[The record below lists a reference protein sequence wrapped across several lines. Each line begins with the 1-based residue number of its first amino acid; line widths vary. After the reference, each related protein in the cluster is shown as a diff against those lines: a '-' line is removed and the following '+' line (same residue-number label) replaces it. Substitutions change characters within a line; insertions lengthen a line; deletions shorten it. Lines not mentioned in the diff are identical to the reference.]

1 MSYKNDL
8 FELIGFYENEELYNN
23 TNNENDAGRLFYQ
36 DVDGDESL
44 VIGFGYDLRYH
55 SAEESLSALT
65 ACGFIDENNSS
76 QVTSYLTSVND
87 FLSVYKSKTAT
98 KSEKCTAAKNAK
110 DKLNDEF
117 KTRITYNSAASL
129 FNNSIQTYEKKLNQF
144 LEGYRLLSAGVL
156 KPNKL
161 YRKVLNE
168 KCSERAAFVS
178 LYYNGESKN
187 FLNTSK
193 KSSCLNALLSGN
205 RAEVWYQIRYAT
217 NGGTDANVKK
227 GIAKRRIGESN
238 AFRLYET
245 EIPTEKEARS
255 AYTMFQKHR
264 KHIETYEHTFSSQFS
279 EKNIENNI
287 KNQLSTAYK
296 FLIEHYAPQ
305 NTTIAWDKIY
315 IGTNSEAIKET
326 TDCLILGDETDDT
339 LKSGSGNDI
348 IFAELG
354 NDIVFA
360 GLGNDTVYGD
370 DGKNTLYGEG
380 GNDTLIGGRD
390 EDKLFG
396 GAGDDFLYGGEGC
409 DILSPRTGNNVIN
422 CGTDNNRDIVYI
434 NNDATGV
441 DTIINVTGKDTLT
454 CAGGF
459 DITRGAQQVGSDVIL
474 FGNRGNKII
483 LKNIRLPSDDSGSGD
498 VPVPDGSNATM
509 PDLYQPDGSI
519 WKWRDGQ
526 YVDSGYDYPSYEDDQ
541 NTEIPET
548 LEKLQQLLA
557 EAEQNGCKNDVG
569 EGGTGTGG
577 SAGGNDWEKIPGLPP
592 YYTLVP
598 NKPENGTTKQQN
610 QLSPSFPDAE
620 KSTIS
625 ALFGEAETTRSPL
638 VIDLNGDGKIET
650 VSTKGNVFF
659 DFDNNQKIENS
670 GWIGKNEGF
679 LVRDLNN
686 NGKIDSGTEMFGNHT
701 VLSSGKTASNGFEA
715 LKDLDSNGNGKFD
728 ASDAAWS
735 QVKVWRDANTNGV
748 VDAGELMTLED
759 AGIQSIDLNYTYQ
772 KEADENGNIEI
783 QQGSLTKTD
792 GTAGKISDVW
802 FAADGTKTRLTANVN
817 ISDDI
822 KALPDIQG
830 WGNVYSLHTAM
841 ALDETGTLKTLV
853 SQYKTTTDENEKQA
867 LLTNIIYRWTGVQDM
882 DPNGRAPTRIYPTVL
897 DDARKL
903 EALEEFMGTEYL
915 GTWCWGERDPNP
927 HGHAAPMILQA
938 FDLLKNYVDTML
950 SADLQNNPYLQ
961 KITLTYNAE
970 TDHWD
975 VNVDQAVALLQ
986 EKFDADET
994 NGKIEMLKLSN
1005 ILRFY
1010 GNADDVFA
1018 AFQAKGAEDG
1028 TFFETELLNFG
1039 HNTVGTSSNDNL
1051 FGTNGN
1057 DLMNGLDGNDLIK
1070 AGAGDDTVLGGAG
1083 NDTLYGE
1090 DGNDILNGESG
1101 NDFLSGGNGDD
1112 TLIGGAGDDTLIGGN
1127 GTDTYLFEKGFGHDS
1142 VSNVQDETAPNTDVI
1157 QFGEGISAQN
1167 VTLTQQGFD
1176 LLITVSYDPDEN
1188 GNTLPDDS
1196 VLVYGYFDKQGTSS
1210 ATVSAIQFADGTVWD
1225 YNYVVDHWNS
1235 VPDVSG
1241 GFTLTGNNE
1250 NNTLRGSDANDTL
1263 CGNGGDDVLYGNGGN
1278 DFLVGGTGD
1287 DSLYGGAGDDVYFW
1301 NWGDG
1306 LDTIYDTANQD
1317 AILFGEGIA
1326 FDNLT
1331 FRNSGYDLVISVNG
1345 AADQGVVIRDFFYN
1359 SDSKIEKLRF
1369 SDGSYVN
1376 LSEIGLVLKQLDS
1389 AESIKGTEFD
1399 DIVHAQGGNDT
1410 VRAGSGDD
1418 IIYGGNGNDELYGE
1432 NGNDVLVGGSGN
1444 DILNGGDGNDTY
1456 IYNIGDGLDIIHDW
1470 QNSSENNLDK
1480 IKFGAGI
1487 AFDDLT
1493 FRRNGNDLIITLFDD
1508 ETQGIRIADQ
1518 FYGDSY
1524 SIEYLEFADGTQFDL
1539 KNNGL
1544 TFVQSDA
1551 DDNMSGTDFNDTVYG
1566 NGENDTIYAG
1576 NGNDTLI
1583 GGTGNDYLN
1592 GGYGDDTY
1600 VWNLGDGFDKIVESD
1615 GSDKIVFG
1623 EGVSFNDLMFERSEN
1638 SLKIYV
1644 KGDKTQGVQL
1654 YDHFYSNSYSVEYLE
1669 FADGTQFDLK
1679 NSGLTFVQSDADDN
1693 MSGTDFNDTVYG
1705 NGGNDTIYAG
1715 NGNDTLVGGT
1725 GNDYLNGGNG
1735 DDTYVWNLDDGFD
1748 KIVEAGG
1755 SDKIVFGEGISF
1767 DDLTFERSGQSLNI
1781 YVNGDKTQ
1789 GVQLYDHFYSN
1800 SYSVEYLEF
1809 ADGTQFDLKNNGL
1822 TFVQSD
1828 ADDNMS
1834 GTDFNDTIYGNGG
1847 NDTISANAGNDVIHG
1862 GSGDDLIYAGNGND
1876 TLVGGTGDDHLDGG
1890 NGDDTYVWN
1899 LGDGFDEIVESGGS
1913 DKIVFGEGIS
1923 FDDLTFERSGNSLKI
1938 YVKGDKTQGINLR
1951 DQFYTDSNA
1960 VEYLEFADGSQFDLK
1975 NSGLTQHQ
1983 SDAAE
1988 TISGTN
1994 GNDTIYA
2001 MSGNDTVHSNDGND
2015 VIYGG
2020 SGNDL
2025 IYAGNGNDTLVGGSG
2040 DDHLDGGYGDDT
2052 YIWNLGDGF
2061 DEIVEA
2067 GGSDKIVFGEG
2078 ISFDDLTFE
2087 RSGNSLKIYVKGDKT
2102 QGINLR
2108 DQFYTDSNAV
2118 EYLEFADG
2126 SQFDLKNSGLT
2137 FVQSDRND
2145 NESGTNFDDTIYGN
2159 GGNDSLYGHGGNDT
2173 LVGGSGDDHLDGGND
2188 DDTYVWNLGDGF
2200 DEIVEAGGSDKIVFG
2215 EGISFD
2221 DLTFER
2227 SGHSLKIY
2235 VKGDKTQGI
2244 NLRDQFYT
2252 DSNAVEYLEF
2262 ADGSQFDLKHS
2273 GLTLIQSDRNDN
2285 ESGTNFNDIIYGGKG
2300 NDTLRGNN
2308 GDDILIGGTGH
2319 DYLDGGYGN
2328 DTYVW
2333 NIGDGID
2340 TILDSDGENKIKF
2353 GTGIEA
2359 GDLSAARI
2367 GTDLRL
2373 IVKGDPTQGLIIK
2386 RYFEDNQYQ
2395 IDAIE
2400 FADGS
2405 SSSVNILAE
2414 NLTDLP
2420 DLTLTGTADDDILN
2434 GGDGNDTLNG
2444 GDGDNELTGGKGNDF
2459 LNGGYDKDTYYYNI
2473 GDGYDTI
2480 SDQGGRDKI
2489 VFGENITQSDL
2500 TFGRNDRDLFITIKR
2515 NDNDLICIQNFFYS
2529 DDNRIEQLKFD
2540 DGSVLNLTKR
2550 GLTLTES
2557 RSSDT
2562 INGTSYDDTL
2572 IGGNG
2577 NDILNG
2583 YDGKDT
2589 LIGNKGNDV
2598 IDTGAGENTVIWNL
2612 GDDLDT
2618 VTFSSTDHLKFG
2630 EGISFE
2636 DLTFYENGND
2646 LVITVRNDMS
2656 QGIVCRNYFYSDSN
2670 KPMDILFANGSVFSL
2685 KTSGL
2690 TLRHGDWAASLHG
2703 TAFADVI
2710 YAGNADTT
2718 IYGGDGDDILIGGTG
2733 NDVIEG
2739 GNGADLIYGGKGNDT
2754 LNGGEG
2760 ADTYVWNLGD
2770 GLDTVFASDLDKLQ
2784 FGEGIS
2790 LQDLSFRSEDT
2801 NLRILIK
2808 GDETQ
2813 GLILDK
2819 FFESDSHKLN
2829 FLVFA
2834 DGTTFNLAAS
2844 GLTLNPA
2851 RTVGKTVYGT
2861 NFDDIINAQAVLNVT
2876 VNSGGG
2882 NDVITTGDGND
2893 TVNAD
2898 AGNDTLI
2905 GGKGNDT
2912 LNGGYGDDT
2921 YVWNLGD
2928 GFDTVF
2934 DAQGTDKILFGTGIS
2949 KQDLT
2954 FSHKGNDL
2962 VITVKGNADQGM
2974 KIVNHYD
2981 GNAHNIETI
2990 QFADGSTMN
2999 LNQND
3004 IVFIQGNEDETVH
3017 GTAAN
3022 ETIYGNGG
3030 NDTLHGNN
3038 GDDTLIGGTGNDY
3051 LYGGAGDDTYI
3062 YNLGDGL
3069 DVVSDN
3075 SGSNKIAFG
3084 TGIDL
3089 EDLTFTQSGNGLL
3102 MYLNGDKKQGILIER
3117 FFESDDYKIQELLF
3131 ADGSV
3136 FSLSETGLKL
3146 DLSDFNGDATISG
3159 TDFDDTLTGGIGN
3172 DVLNAG
3178 DDNDVLIGGKGNDIL
3193 NGGNGRDTYVYNLGD
3208 GADVINET
3216 RGNDRIKFG
3225 AGIAFNDLTFR
3236 REDDNLRI
3244 IIKNDVNQ
3252 NILINGFYQNVNQQV
3267 ETIVFADGTT
3277 RNLSTQGQ
3285 TWQQTNANETV
3296 YGTDYDDVIYGNGGH
3311 DTIHGGNGND
3321 TLIGGTGN
3329 DYLNGGAGDDTYI
3342 YNLGDGFDT
3351 ISEFG
3356 GNDKIVFGEGI
3367 SQNDLTFERID
3378 NDLKIYLNGNEIK
3391 GVQITNQFNSE
3402 SSKIETLHFHDG
3414 SSMDIGNADRLI
3426 QAMNSL
3432 HGNEAVSLQTG
3443 SSLVQNT
3450 NDDWNLAVPVFKN
3463 NKMS

>member
-1 MSYKNDL
+1 MNDNDL
-8 FELIGFYENEELYNN
+8 TNRDPTADEILSLLRNVEGEQDNLYH
-23 TNNENDAGRLFYQ
+23 D
-36 DVDGDESL
+36 
-44 VIGFGYDLRYH
+44 
-55 SAEESLSALT
+55 T
-65 ACGFIDENNSS
+65 ASEKYPTHGVGINMEGKPD
-76 QVTSYLTSVND
+76 D
-87 FLSVYKSKTAT
+87 FLKAYIDNLYKDVEGTNSAT
-98 KSEKCTAAKNAK
+98 LVPHYTYSNGVWSIAKNADGSNIQQELWHEIKYLCQLHKK
-110 DKLNDEF
+110 DRSILPFAESAKGGLPDNEEALRLIAPKGSSVRAFEEIVYDAYLNSKYGITGVIQAVNNRVPGLWDSLTTENKKVLYSLNYNTSSLIGKKLITAISKNDWAEAWF
-117 KTRITYNSAASL
+117 EIRYNSNA
-129 FNNSIQTYEKKLNQF
+129 NNAPGQNKDGITDRRISESNSFGKMCKNISDEQNYKNLYKMYRNHRLDIEAYEKTWK
-144 LEGYRLLSAGVL
+144 
-156 KPNKL
+156 
-161 YRKVLNE
+161 
-168 KCSERAAFVS
+168 
-178 LYYNGESKN
+178 
-187 FLNTSK
+187 
-193 KSSCLNALLSGN
+193 
-205 RAEVWYQIRYAT
+205 RY
-217 NGGTDANVKK
+217 
-227 GIAKRRIGESN
+227 
-238 AFRLYET
+238 
-245 EIPTEKEARS
+245 
-255 AYTMFQKHR
+255 
-264 KHIETYEHTFSSQFS
+264 FS
-279 EKNIENNI
+279 EKNANANGIE
-287 KNQLSTAYK
+287 KQLSDAYK
-296 FLIEHYAPQ
+296 FLIKRYAYG
-305 NTTIAWDKIY
+305 NKTIKWDQIY
-315 IGTNSEAIKET
+315 VGGAENNWIVQIGDG
-326 TDCLILGDETDDT
+326 DCLVLSDAGDDT
-339 LKSGSGNDI
+339 VYAWSGNDI
-348 IFAELG
+348 ISTG
-354 NDIVFA
+354 
-360 GLGNDTVYGD
+360 TGD
-370 DGKNTLYGEG
+370 DILH
-380 GNDTLIGGRD
+380 
-390 EDKLFG
+390 
-396 GAGDDFLYGGEGC
+396 GGEGC
-409 DILSPRTGNNVIN
+409 DILSPGTGNNGID

-498 VPVPDGSNATM
+498 VPAPDGGSATM

-526 YVDSGYDYPSYEDDQ
+526 YVDSGYDYPSYENDQ

-557 EAEQNGCKNDVG
+557 EAEQNGYKNLSDNDVG

-577 SAGGNDWEKIPGLPP
+577 STGGNDWEKIPGLPP

-625 ALFGEAETTRSPL
+625 ALFGEAEITRSPL
-638 VIDLNGDGKIET
+638 VVDLNDDGKIET

-659 DFDNNQKIENS
+659 DFDSNQKIENS

-686 NGKIDSGTEMFGNHT
+686 NGKIDSGAEMFGNHT

-715 LKDLDSNGNGKFD
+715 LKNLDSNGNGKFD

-802 FAADGTKTRLTANVN
+802 FAADGTKTRLTANVD

-853 SQYKTTTDENEKQA
+853 SQYKTTTDENEKQV

-1210 ATVSAIQFADGTVWD
+1210 ATVSTIQFADGTVWD

-1235 VPDVSG
+1235 VPDVDG

-1250 NNTLRGSDANDTL
+1250 NNTLRSSDANDTL

-1331 FRNSGYDLVISVNG
+1331 FRNSGYNLVISVNG

-1418 IIYGGNGNDELYGE
+1418 IIYGGKGNDELYGE

-1539 KNNGL
+1539 KNSGL
-1544 TFVQSDA
+1544 TLVQSDA
-1551 DDNMSGTDFNDTVYG
+1551 DDNMSGTDFNDTIYG
-1566 NGENDTIYAG
+1566 NGGNDTIYAG
-1576 NGNDTLI
+1576 NGNDTLV

-1623 EGVSFNDLMFERSEN
+1623 EGVSFDDLTFERSGQ
-1638 SLKIYV
+1638 SLNIYV
-1644 KGDKTQGVQL
+1644 NGDRTQGVQL

-1679 NSGLTFVQSDADDN
+1679 NNGLTFVQSDADDN
-1693 MSGTDFNDTVYG
+1693 MSSTDFNDTIYG

-1725 GNDYLNGGNG
+1725 GNDYLNGGYG
-1735 DDTYVWNLDDGFD
+1735 DDTYVWNLGDGFD
-1748 KIVEAGG
+1748 KIVESDG
-1755 SDKIVFGEGISF
+1755 SDKIVFGEGVSF

-1781 YVNGDKTQ
+1781 YVNGDRTQ

-1862 GSGDDLIYAGNGND
+1862 GSGDDLIYAGNGNN

-1899 LGDGFDEIVESGGS
+1899 LGDGFDEIVEAGGS
-1913 DKIVFGEGIS
+1913 DKIVFGEGVS
-1923 FDDLTFERSGNSLKI
+1923 FDDLTFERSEHSLKI

-1951 DQFYTDSNA
+1951 DQFYMDSDA

-1975 NSGLTQHQ
+1975 NSGLIQHQ

-2001 MSGNDTVHSNDGND
+2001 MGGNDTVYSNDGND

-2025 IYAGNGNDTLVGGSG
+2025 IYAGNGNDTLVGGTG

-2078 ISFDDLTFE
+2078 VSFDDLTFE
-2087 RSGNSLKIYVKGDKT
+2087 RSGHSLKIYVKGDKT

-2108 DQFYTDSNAV
+2108 DQFYMDSVAV

-2126 SQFDLKNSGLT
+2126 SQFDLKSSGLT

-2159 GGNDSLYGHGGNDT
+2159 GGNDSLYGHSGNDT
-2173 LVGGSGDDHLDGGND
+2173 LVGGSGDDHLDGGNG
-2188 DDTYVWNLGDGF
+2188 DDTYVWNLGDGL

-2244 NLRDQFYT
+2244 NLRDQFYM
-2252 DSNAVEYLEF
+2252 DSDAVEYLEF

-2319 DYLDGGYGN
+2319 DYLEGGYGN

-2353 GTGIEA
+2353 GTGIEN

-2373 IVKGDPTQGLIIK
+2373 IVKGDPSQGLIIK

-2395 IDAIE
+2395 IDSIE

-2414 NLTDLP
+2414 NLTNLP
-2420 DLTLTGTADDDILN
+2420 DLTLIGTADDDILN

-2540 DGSVLNLTKR
+2540 DGSVLNLAKH
-2550 GLTLTES
+2550 GLTLTEA
-2557 RSSDT
+2557 RSSNT

-2636 DLTFYENGND
+2636 DLTFYENGDD

-2656 QGIVCRNYFYSDSN
+2656 QGIVCHNYFYSDSN

-2690 TLRHGDWAASLHG
+2690 TLRHGNWAANMHG

-2739 GNGADLIYGGKGNDT
+2739 GNGADVIYGGKGNDT

-2760 ADTYVWNLGD
+2760 ADTYVWNQGD
-2770 GLDTVFASDLDKLQ
+2770 GLDTVFASNLDKLQ

-2808 GDETQ
+2808 GDENQ

-2819 FFESDSHKLN
+2819 FFESDSRKLN

-2834 DGTTFNLAAS
+2834 DGTTFNLAVS

-2851 RTVGKTVYGT
+2851 YTVGKTVYGT
-2861 NFDDIINAQAVLNVT
+2861 NFDDIINAQAALNVT

-2898 AGNDTLI
+2898 AGNDTLT

-2954 FSHKGNDL
+2954 FFHKGNDL
-2962 VITVKGNADQGM
+2962 VISIKRNADQGM

-3051 LYGGAGDDTYI
+3051 LYGGAGDDAYI
-3062 YNLGDGL
+3062 YNLGDGA

-3075 SGSNKIAFG
+3075 SGSNKIVFG

-3089 EDLTFTQSGNGLL
+3089 EDLTFTQSGNSLL
-3102 MYLNGDKKQGILIER
+3102 MYLNGDKKQGILIDR
-3117 FFESDDYKIQELLF
+3117 FFESEDYKIQEIHF

-3236 REDDNLRI
+3236 QEDDNLRI

-3329 DYLNGGAGDDTYI
+3329 DYLDGGAGDDTYI

-3443 SSLVQNT
+3443 MSSVQNT

>member
-1 MSYKNDL
+1 MNDNDL
-8 FELIGFYENEELYNN
+8 TNRDPTADEILSLLRNVEGEQDNLYH
-23 TNNENDAGRLFYQ
+23 D
-36 DVDGDESL
+36 
-44 VIGFGYDLRYH
+44 
-55 SAEESLSALT
+55 T
-65 ACGFIDENNSS
+65 ASEKYPTHGVGINMEGKPD
-76 QVTSYLTSVND
+76 D
-87 FLSVYKSKTAT
+87 FLKAYIDNLYKDVEGTNSAT
-98 KSEKCTAAKNAK
+98 LVPHYTYSNGVWSIAKNADGSNIQQELWHEIKYLCQLHKK
-110 DKLNDEF
+110 DRSILPFAESAKGGLPDNEEALRLIAPKGSSVRAFEEIVYDAYLNSKYGITGVIQAVNNRVPGLWDSLTTENKKVLYSLNYNTSSLIGKKLITAISKNDWAEAWF
-117 KTRITYNSAASL
+117 EIRYNSNA
-129 FNNSIQTYEKKLNQF
+129 NNAPGQNKDGITDRRISESNSFGKMCKNISDEQNYKNLYKMYRNHRLDIEAYEKTWK
-144 LEGYRLLSAGVL
+144 
-156 KPNKL
+156 
-161 YRKVLNE
+161 
-168 KCSERAAFVS
+168 
-178 LYYNGESKN
+178 
-187 FLNTSK
+187 
-193 KSSCLNALLSGN
+193 
-205 RAEVWYQIRYAT
+205 RY
-217 NGGTDANVKK
+217 
-227 GIAKRRIGESN
+227 
-238 AFRLYET
+238 
-245 EIPTEKEARS
+245 
-255 AYTMFQKHR
+255 
-264 KHIETYEHTFSSQFS
+264 FS
-279 EKNIENNI
+279 EKNANANGIE
-287 KNQLSTAYK
+287 KQLSDAYK
-296 FLIEHYAPQ
+296 FLIKRYAYG
-305 NTTIAWDKIY
+305 NKTIKWDQIY
-315 IGTNSEAIKET
+315 VGGAENNWIVQIGDG
-326 TDCLILGDETDDT
+326 DCLVLSDAGDDT
-339 LKSGSGNDI
+339 VYAWSGNDI
-348 IFAELG
+348 ISTG
-354 NDIVFA
+354 
-360 GLGNDTVYGD
+360 TGD
-370 DGKNTLYGEG
+370 DNLH
-380 GNDTLIGGRD
+380 GR
-390 EDKLFG
+390 
-396 GAGDDFLYGGEGC
+396 EGC
-409 DILSPRTGNNVIN
+409 DILSPGTGNNEID

-441 DTIINVTGKDTLT
+441 DTIINVTGKDSLT

-459 DITRGAQQVGSDVIL
+459 DMTRGAQQVGGDVIL

-483 LKNIRLPSDDSGSGD
+483 LKNVHLPSDDSDSGD
-498 VPVPDGSNATM
+498 VPAPDGGSATM

-526 YVDSGYDYPSYEDDQ
+526 YVDSGYDYPSYENDQ

-557 EAEQNGCKNDVG
+557 KGEKNGYQSLFDNEAG

-577 SAGGNDWEKIPGLPP
+577 STGGNDWEKIPGLPP

-625 ALFGEAETTRSPL
+625 ALFGEAEITRSPL
-638 VIDLNGDGKIET
+638 VVDLNGDGKIET

-686 NGKIDSGTEMFGNHT
+686 NGKIDSGAEMFGNHT

-759 AGIQSIDLNYTYQ
+759 AGIQSINLNYAYQ

-792 GTAGKISDVW
+792 GTTGKISDVW
-802 FAADGTKTRLTANVN
+802 FAADGTKTRLTANVD

-1331 FRNSGYDLVISVNG
+1331 FRNSGYNLVISVNS

-1418 IIYGGNGNDELYGE
+1418 IIYGGKGNDELYGE
-1432 NGNDVLVGGSGN
+1432 NGNDILAGGSGN

-1600 VWNLGDGFDKIVESD
+1600 VWNLGDG
-1615 GSDKIVFG
+1615 
-1623 EGVSFNDLMFERSEN
+1623 
-1638 SLKIYV
+1638 
-1644 KGDKTQGVQL
+1644 
-1654 YDHFYSNSYSVEYLE
+1654 
-1669 FADGTQFDLK
+1669 
-1679 NSGLTFVQSDADDN
+1679 
-1693 MSGTDFNDTVYG
+1693 
-1705 NGGNDTIYAG
+1705 
-1715 NGNDTLVGGT
+1715 
-1725 GNDYLNGGNG
+1725 
-1735 DDTYVWNLDDGFD
+1735 LDE
-1748 KIVEAGG
+1748 IVEAGG

-1781 YVNGDKTQ
+1781 YVNGDRTQ

-1899 LGDGFDEIVESGGS
+1899 LGDGFDEIVE
-1913 DKIVFGEGIS
+1913 
-1923 FDDLTFERSGNSLKI
+1923 
-1938 YVKGDKTQGINLR
+1938 
-1951 DQFYTDSNA
+1951 
-1960 VEYLEFADGSQFDLK
+1960 
-1975 NSGLTQHQ
+1975 
-1983 SDAAE
+1983 
-1988 TISGTN
+1988 
-1994 GNDTIYA
+1994 
-2001 MSGNDTVHSNDGND
+2001 
-2015 VIYGG
+2015 
-2020 SGNDL
+2020 
-2025 IYAGNGNDTLVGGSG
+2025 
-2040 DDHLDGGYGDDT
+2040 
-2052 YIWNLGDGF
+2052 
-2061 DEIVEA
+2061 A

-2078 ISFDDLTFE
+2078 VSFDDLTFE
-2087 RSGNSLKIYVKGDKT
+2087 RS
-2102 QGINLR
+2102 
-2108 DQFYTDSNAV
+2108 
-2118 EYLEFADG
+2118 E
-2126 SQFDLKNSGLT
+2126 
-2137 FVQSDRND
+2137 
-2145 NESGTNFDDTIYGN
+2145 
-2159 GGNDSLYGHGGNDT
+2159 
-2173 LVGGSGDDHLDGGND
+2173 
-2188 DDTYVWNLGDGF
+2188 
-2200 DEIVEAGGSDKIVFG
+2200 
-2215 EGISFD
+2215 
-2221 DLTFER
+2221 
-2227 SGHSLKIY
+2227 HSLKIY

-2244 NLRDQFYT
+2244 NLRDQFYM
-2252 DSNAVEYLEF
+2252 DSDAVEYLEF

-2319 DYLDGGYGN
+2319 DYLEGGYGN

-2353 GTGIEA
+2353 GTGIEN

-2373 IVKGDPTQGLIIK
+2373 IVKGDPSQGLIIK

-2395 IDAIE
+2395 IDSIE

-2414 NLTDLP
+2414 NLTNLP
-2420 DLTLTGTADDDILN
+2420 DLTLIGTADDDILN

-2540 DGSVLNLTKR
+2540 DGSVLNLAKH
-2550 GLTLTES
+2550 GLTLTEA
-2557 RSSDT
+2557 RSSNT

-2589 LIGNKGNDV
+2589 LIGNKGNDA

-2636 DLTFYENGND
+2636 DLTFYENGDD

-2656 QGIVCRNYFYSDSN
+2656 QGIVCHNYFYSDSN

-2690 TLRHGDWAASLHG
+2690 TLRHGNWAANMHG

-2739 GNGADLIYGGKGNDT
+2739 GNGADVIYGGKGNDT

-2760 ADTYVWNLGD
+2760 ADTYVWNQGD
-2770 GLDTVFASDLDKLQ
+2770 GLDTVFASNLDKLQ

-2808 GDETQ
+2808 GDENQ

-2819 FFESDSHKLN
+2819 FFESDSRKLN

-2834 DGTTFNLAAS
+2834 DGTTFNLAVS

-2851 RTVGKTVYGT
+2851 YTVGKTVYGT
-2861 NFDDIINAQAVLNVT
+2861 NFDDIINAQAALNVT

-2898 AGNDTLI
+2898 AGNDTLT

-3051 LYGGAGDDTYI
+3051 LYGGAGDDAYI
-3062 YNLGDGL
+3062 YNLGDGA

-3075 SGSNKIAFG
+3075 SGSNKIVFG

-3089 EDLTFTQSGNGLL
+3089 EDLTFTQSGNSLL
-3102 MYLNGDKKQGILIER
+3102 MYLNGDKKQGILIDR
-3117 FFESDDYKIQELLF
+3117 FFESEDYKIQEIHF

-3225 AGIAFNDLTFR
+3225 ADIAFNDLTFR

-3252 NILINGFYQNVNQQV
+3252 NILINGFYKNVNQQV

>member
-1 MSYKNDL
+1 MSYENDL
-8 FELIGFYENEELYNN
+8 FELIGFYENEKLYNN
-23 TNNENDAGRLFYQ
+23 TNNKTDAGRLFYQ

-44 VIGFGYDLRYH
+44 VIGFGYDLRHH
-55 SAEESLSALT
+55 SAEESLAALT

-76 QVTSYLTSVND
+76 QVTSYMTIVNE
-87 FLSVYKSKTAT
+87 FLSIYGDKTAT

-110 DKLNDEF
+110 DKLNNEF
-117 KTRITYNSAASL
+117 KTRITYNCAVSL
-129 FNNSIQTYEKKLNQF
+129 FNNSIQTYGKKLNQF
-144 LEGYRLLSAGVL
+144 LEGYRLSAGVL
-156 KPNKL
+156 QPSEL

-178 LYYNGESKN
+178 LYYNGESNN

-217 NGGTDANVKK
+217 NGGTDDNVKK

-238 AFRLYET
+238 VFRLYET

-255 AYTMFQKHR
+255 AYTMFQKHK

-287 KNQLSTAYK
+287 KNQLSPAHK

-315 IGTNSEAIKET
+315 IGTNSAAIKET
-326 TDCLILGDETDDT
+326 KDCLILGDETDET
-339 LKSGSGNDI
+339 LKSGS
-348 IFAELG
+348 G

-360 GLGNDTVYGD
+360 GLGNDTVYGGE
-370 DGKNTLYGEG
+370 GKNTLYGEG

-396 GAGDDFLYGGEGC
+396 GAGDDILHGGEGC
-409 DILSPRTGNNVIN
+409 DILSPGAGNNEVD

-441 DTIINVTGKDTLT
+441 DTVINVTGKDTLT

-459 DITRGAQQVGSDVIL
+459 DMTRGAQQVGGDVIL

-483 LKNIRLPSDDSGSGD
+483 LKNIHLPSDDSGSGD
-498 VPVPDGSNATM
+498 VPSSDGGSAIM

-526 YVDSGYDYPSYEDDQ
+526 YVDSGYDYPPYEDDQ

-557 EAEQNGCKNDVG
+557 EAEQNGYKNLSDNDVG

-577 SAGGNDWEKIPGLPP
+577 STGGNDWEKIPGLPP

-598 NKPENGTTKQQN
+598 NKPENGMTKQQN

-625 ALFGEAETTRSPL
+625 ALFGEAEITRSPL
-638 VIDLNGDGKIET
+638 VVDLNGDGKIET

-792 GTAGKISDVW
+792 GTTGKISDVW
-802 FAADGTKTRLTANVN
+802 FAADGTKTRLTANVD

-1235 VPDVSG
+1235 APDIDG

-1263 CGNGGDDVLYGNGGN
+1263 CGNGGDDILHGNGGN

-1287 DSLYGGAGDDVYFW
+1287 DSLYGGVGDDVYFW

-1306 LDTIYDTANQD
+1306 LDTICDTANQD

-1331 FRNSGYDLVISVNG
+1331 FRNSGYDLVISVNS

-1539 KNNGL
+1539 KN
-1544 TFVQSDA
+1544 
-1551 DDNMSGTDFNDTVYG
+1551 
-1566 NGENDTIYAG
+1566 
-1576 NGNDTLI
+1576 
-1583 GGTGNDYLN
+1583 
-1592 GGYGDDTY
+1592 
-1600 VWNLGDGFDKIVESD
+1600 
-1615 GSDKIVFG
+1615 
-1623 EGVSFNDLMFERSEN
+1623 
-1638 SLKIYV
+1638 
-1644 KGDKTQGVQL
+1644 
-1654 YDHFYSNSYSVEYLE
+1654 
-1669 FADGTQFDLK
+1669 
-1679 NSGLTFVQSDADDN
+1679 SGLTFVQSDADDN

-1715 NGNDTLVGGT
+1715 NGNDTLIGGT
-1725 GNDYLNGGNG
+1725 GNDYLNGEYG
-1735 DDTYVWNLDDGFD
+1735 DDTYVWNLGDGFD

-1767 DDLTFERSGQSLNI
+1767 DDLTFERSE
-1781 YVNGDKTQ
+1781 
-1789 GVQLYDHFYSN
+1789 H
-1800 SYSVEYLEF
+1800 
-1809 ADGTQFDLKNNGL
+1809 
-1822 TFVQSD
+1822 
-1828 ADDNMS
+1828 
-1834 GTDFNDTIYGNGG
+1834 
-1847 NDTISANAGNDVIHG
+1847 
-1862 GSGDDLIYAGNGND
+1862 
-1876 TLVGGTGDDHLDGG
+1876 
-1890 NGDDTYVWN
+1890 
-1899 LGDGFDEIVESGGS
+1899 
-1913 DKIVFGEGIS
+1913 
-1923 FDDLTFERSGNSLKI
+1923 SLKI

-1975 NSGLTQHQ
+1975 SSGLT
-1983 SDAAE
+1983 
-1988 TISGTN
+1988 
-1994 GNDTIYA
+1994 
-2001 MSGNDTVHSNDGND
+2001 
-2015 VIYGG
+2015 
-2020 SGNDL
+2020 L
-2025 IYAGNGNDTLVGGSG
+2025 
-2040 DDHLDGGYGDDT
+2040 
-2052 YIWNLGDGF
+2052 
-2061 DEIVEA
+2061 
-2067 GGSDKIVFGEG
+2067 
-2078 ISFDDLTFE
+2078 
-2087 RSGNSLKIYVKGDKT
+2087 
-2102 QGINLR
+2102 
-2108 DQFYTDSNAV
+2108 
-2118 EYLEFADG
+2118 
-2126 SQFDLKNSGLT
+2126 
-2137 FVQSDRND
+2137 VQSDRND

-2244 NLRDQFYT
+2244 DLRDQFYT

-2420 DLTLTGTADDDILN
+2420 DLTLIGTADDDILN

-2540 DGSVLNLTKR
+2540 DGSVLNLAKR
-2550 GLTLTES
+2550 GLTLTEA
-2557 RSSDT
+2557 RSSGT

-2636 DLTFYENGND
+2636 DLTFYENGDD

-2690 TLRHGDWAASLHG
+2690 TLRHGNWAANMHG

-2739 GNGADLIYGGKGNDT
+2739 GNGADVIYGGKGNDT

-2760 ADTYVWNLGD
+2760 ADTYVWNQGD

-2808 GDETQ
+2808 GDKNQ

-2819 FFESDSHKLN
+2819 FFESDSRKLN

-2834 DGTTFNLAAS
+2834 DGTTFNLAVS

-2851 RTVGKTVYGT
+2851 YTVGKTVYGT
-2861 NFDDIINAQAVLNVT
+2861 NFDDIINAQAALNVT

-2898 AGNDTLI
+2898 AGNDTLT

-3117 FFESDDYKIQELLF
+3117 FFESDAYKIQELLF

-3225 AGIAFNDLTFR
+3225 ADIAFNDLTFR

-3244 IIKNDVNQ
+3244 IIKNDANQ

-3277 RNLSTQGQ
+3277 HNLSTQGQ

-3329 DYLNGGAGDDTYI
+3329 DYLDGGAGDDTYI

-3443 SSLVQNT
+3443 MPSVQNT

>member
-1 MSYKNDL
+1 
-8 FELIGFYENEELYNN
+8 
-23 TNNENDAGRLFYQ
+23 
-36 DVDGDESL
+36 
-44 VIGFGYDLRYH
+44 
-55 SAEESLSALT
+55 
-65 ACGFIDENNSS
+65 
-76 QVTSYLTSVND
+76 
-87 FLSVYKSKTAT
+87 
-98 KSEKCTAAKNAK
+98 
-110 DKLNDEF
+110 
-117 KTRITYNSAASL
+117 
-129 FNNSIQTYEKKLNQF
+129 
-144 LEGYRLLSAGVL
+144 
-156 KPNKL
+156 
-161 YRKVLNE
+161 
-168 KCSERAAFVS
+168 
-178 LYYNGESKN
+178 
-187 FLNTSK
+187 
-193 KSSCLNALLSGN
+193 
-205 RAEVWYQIRYAT
+205 
-217 NGGTDANVKK
+217 
-227 GIAKRRIGESN
+227 
-238 AFRLYET
+238 
-245 EIPTEKEARS
+245 
-255 AYTMFQKHR
+255 
-264 KHIETYEHTFSSQFS
+264 
-279 EKNIENNI
+279 
-287 KNQLSTAYK
+287 
-296 FLIEHYAPQ
+296 
-305 NTTIAWDKIY
+305 
-315 IGTNSEAIKET
+315 
-326 TDCLILGDETDDT
+326 
-339 LKSGSGNDI
+339 
-348 IFAELG
+348 
-354 NDIVFA
+354 
-360 GLGNDTVYGD
+360 
-370 DGKNTLYGEG
+370 
-380 GNDTLIGGRD
+380 
-390 EDKLFG
+390 
-396 GAGDDFLYGGEGC
+396 
-409 DILSPRTGNNVIN
+409 
-422 CGTDNNRDIVYI
+422 
-434 NNDATGV
+434 
-441 DTIINVTGKDTLT
+441 
-454 CAGGF
+454 
-459 DITRGAQQVGSDVIL
+459 
-474 FGNRGNKII
+474 
-483 LKNIRLPSDDSGSGD
+483 
-498 VPVPDGSNATM
+498 
-509 PDLYQPDGSI
+509 
-519 WKWRDGQ
+519 
-526 YVDSGYDYPSYEDDQ
+526 
-541 NTEIPET
+541 
-548 LEKLQQLLA
+548 
-557 EAEQNGCKNDVG
+557 
-569 EGGTGTGG
+569 
-577 SAGGNDWEKIPGLPP
+577 
-592 YYTLVP
+592 
-598 NKPENGTTKQQN
+598 
-610 QLSPSFPDAE
+610 
-620 KSTIS
+620 
-625 ALFGEAETTRSPL
+625 
-638 VIDLNGDGKIET
+638 
-650 VSTKGNVFF
+650 
-659 DFDNNQKIENS
+659 
-670 GWIGKNEGF
+670 
-679 LVRDLNN
+679 
-686 NGKIDSGTEMFGNHT
+686 
-701 VLSSGKTASNGFEA
+701 
-715 LKDLDSNGNGKFD
+715 
-728 ASDAAWS
+728 
-735 QVKVWRDANTNGV
+735 
-748 VDAGELMTLED
+748 
-759 AGIQSIDLNYTYQ
+759 
-772 KEADENGNIEI
+772 
-783 QQGSLTKTD
+783 
-792 GTAGKISDVW
+792 
-802 FAADGTKTRLTANVN
+802 
-817 ISDDI
+817 
-822 KALPDIQG
+822 
-830 WGNVYSLHTAM
+830 
-841 ALDETGTLKTLV
+841 
-853 SQYKTTTDENEKQA
+853 
-867 LLTNIIYRWTGVQDM
+867 
-882 DPNGRAPTRIYPTVL
+882 
-897 DDARKL
+897 
-903 EALEEFMGTEYL
+903 
-915 GTWCWGERDPNP
+915 
-927 HGHAAPMILQA
+927 
-938 FDLLKNYVDTML
+938 
-950 SADLQNNPYLQ
+950 
-961 KITLTYNAE
+961 
-970 TDHWD
+970 
-975 VNVDQAVALLQ
+975 
-986 EKFDADET
+986 
-994 NGKIEMLKLSN
+994 
-1005 ILRFY
+1005 
-1010 GNADDVFA
+1010 
-1018 AFQAKGAEDG
+1018 
-1028 TFFETELLNFG
+1028 
-1039 HNTVGTSSNDNL
+1039 
-1051 FGTNGN
+1051 
-1057 DLMNGLDGNDLIK
+1057 
-1070 AGAGDDTVLGGAG
+1070 
-1083 NDTLYGE
+1083 
-1090 DGNDILNGESG
+1090 
-1101 NDFLSGGNGDD
+1101 
-1112 TLIGGAGDDTLIGGN
+1112 
-1127 GTDTYLFEKGFGHDS
+1127 
-1142 VSNVQDETAPNTDVI
+1142 
-1157 QFGEGISAQN
+1157 
-1167 VTLTQQGFD
+1167 
-1176 LLITVSYDPDEN
+1176 
-1188 GNTLPDDS
+1188 
-1196 VLVYGYFDKQGTSS
+1196 
-1210 ATVSAIQFADGTVWD
+1210 
-1225 YNYVVDHWNS
+1225 
-1235 VPDVSG
+1235 
-1241 GFTLTGNNE
+1241 
-1250 NNTLRGSDANDTL
+1250 
-1263 CGNGGDDVLYGNGGN
+1263 
-1278 DFLVGGTGD
+1278 
-1287 DSLYGGAGDDVYFW
+1287 
-1301 NWGDG
+1301 
-1306 LDTIYDTANQD
+1306 
-1317 AILFGEGIA
+1317 
-1326 FDNLT
+1326 
-1331 FRNSGYDLVISVNG
+1331 
-1345 AADQGVVIRDFFYN
+1345 
-1359 SDSKIEKLRF
+1359 
-1369 SDGSYVN
+1369 
-1376 LSEIGLVLKQLDS
+1376 
-1389 AESIKGTEFD
+1389 
-1399 DIVHAQGGNDT
+1399 
-1410 VRAGSGDD
+1410 
-1418 IIYGGNGNDELYGE
+1418 
-1432 NGNDVLVGGSGN
+1432 
-1444 DILNGGDGNDTY
+1444 
-1456 IYNIGDGLDIIHDW
+1456 
-1470 QNSSENNLDK
+1470 
-1480 IKFGAGI
+1480 
-1487 AFDDLT
+1487 
-1493 FRRNGNDLIITLFDD
+1493 
-1508 ETQGIRIADQ
+1508 
-1518 FYGDSY
+1518 
-1524 SIEYLEFADGTQFDL
+1524 
-1539 KNNGL
+1539 
-1544 TFVQSDA
+1544 
-1551 DDNMSGTDFNDTVYG
+1551 
-1566 NGENDTIYAG
+1566 
-1576 NGNDTLI
+1576 
-1583 GGTGNDYLN
+1583 
-1592 GGYGDDTY
+1592 
-1600 VWNLGDGFDKIVESD
+1600 
-1615 GSDKIVFG
+1615 
-1623 EGVSFNDLMFERSEN
+1623 
-1638 SLKIYV
+1638 
-1644 KGDKTQGVQL
+1644 
-1654 YDHFYSNSYSVEYLE
+1654 
-1669 FADGTQFDLK
+1669 
-1679 NSGLTFVQSDADDN
+1679 

-1715 NGNDTLVGGT
+1715 NGNDTLVGGS
-1725 GNDYLNGGNG
+1725 GNDYLNGGYG
-1735 DDTYVWNLDDGFD
+1735 DDTYVWNLGDGFD

-1767 DDLTFERSGQSLNI
+1767 DDLTFERS
-1781 YVNGDKTQ
+1781 
-1789 GVQLYDHFYSN
+1789 
-1800 SYSVEYLEF
+1800 E
-1809 ADGTQFDLKNNGL
+1809 
-1822 TFVQSD
+1822 
-1828 ADDNMS
+1828 
-1834 GTDFNDTIYGNGG
+1834 
-1847 NDTISANAGNDVIHG
+1847 
-1862 GSGDDLIYAGNGND
+1862 
-1876 TLVGGTGDDHLDGG
+1876 
-1890 NGDDTYVWN
+1890 
-1899 LGDGFDEIVESGGS
+1899 
-1913 DKIVFGEGIS
+1913 
-1923 FDDLTFERSGNSLKI
+1923 
-1938 YVKGDKTQGINLR
+1938 
-1951 DQFYTDSNA
+1951 
-1960 VEYLEFADGSQFDLK
+1960 
-1975 NSGLTQHQ
+1975 
-1983 SDAAE
+1983 
-1988 TISGTN
+1988 
-1994 GNDTIYA
+1994 
-2001 MSGNDTVHSNDGND
+2001 
-2015 VIYGG
+2015 
-2020 SGNDL
+2020 
-2025 IYAGNGNDTLVGGSG
+2025 
-2040 DDHLDGGYGDDT
+2040 
-2052 YIWNLGDGF
+2052 
-2061 DEIVEA
+2061 
-2067 GGSDKIVFGEG
+2067 
-2078 ISFDDLTFE
+2078 
-2087 RSGNSLKIYVKGDKT
+2087 
-2102 QGINLR
+2102 
-2108 DQFYTDSNAV
+2108 
-2118 EYLEFADG
+2118 
-2126 SQFDLKNSGLT
+2126 
-2137 FVQSDRND
+2137 
-2145 NESGTNFDDTIYGN
+2145 
-2159 GGNDSLYGHGGNDT
+2159 
-2173 LVGGSGDDHLDGGND
+2173 
-2188 DDTYVWNLGDGF
+2188 
-2200 DEIVEAGGSDKIVFG
+2200 
-2215 EGISFD
+2215 
-2221 DLTFER
+2221 
-2227 SGHSLKIY
+2227 HSLKIY

-2340 TILDSDGENKIKF
+2340 TILDSNGENKIKF

-2420 DLTLTGTADDDILN
+2420 DLTLIGTADDDILN

-2540 DGSVLNLTKR
+2540 DGSVLNLAKR
-2550 GLTLTES
+2550 GLTLTEA
-2557 RSSDT
+2557 RSSGT

-2636 DLTFYENGND
+2636 DLTFYENGDD

-2656 QGIVCRNYFYSDSN
+2656 QGIVCHNYFYSDSN

-2690 TLRHGDWAASLHG
+2690 TLRHGNWAANMHG

-2808 GDETQ
+2808 GDENQ

-2819 FFESDSHKLN
+2819 FFESDSRKLN

-2834 DGTTFNLAAS
+2834 DGTTFNLAVS

-2851 RTVGKTVYGT
+2851 YTVGKTVYGT
-2861 NFDDIINAQAVLNVT
+2861 NFDDIINAQAALNVT

-2898 AGNDTLI
+2898 AGNDTLT

-3225 AGIAFNDLTFR
+3225 ADIAFNDLTFR

-3244 IIKNDVNQ
+3244 IIKNDANQ

-3329 DYLNGGAGDDTYI
+3329 DYLDGGAGDDTYI

-3443 SSLVQNT
+3443 MPSVQNT